1 MNKLKQLFNESRIY
15 SRFEALY
22 YLRQEA
28 IEAGNDI
35 TVSLSKL
42 AEIWGNKAWCKRKAH
57 AFLKELEA
65 CKEIEIVS
73 AGRNGTRLKF
83 ISAPIVAETEKFAIK
98 AVEVEK
104 MQVLPPPTLFDVIKQ
119 NKEEGAPEFDYTK
132 INWDMKDKVPTIC
145 LYDAYLK
152 TFPQYSPKDGDM
164 VALSKLVKHITKAVE
179 LQRKQSGDVTNLNVQ
194 ILAKCRAFVK
204 ALKENTK
211 YGGYDLTW
219 IEGRYN
225 QIITTIQQNIYE
237 KK

>member
-1 MNKLKQLFNESRIY
+1 MNKLKQLFNEQRIF

-65 CKEIEIVS
+65 CNEIEIIS
-73 AGRNGTRLKF
+73 AGRTGTRLKF
-83 ISAPIVAETEKFAIK
+83 ISAPIATEKIAIK
-98 AVEVEK
+98 AIEVGKVE
-104 MQVLPPPTLFDVIKQ
+104 VLPPPTLFDVIKQ
-119 NKEEGAPEFDYTK
+119 NKDQGGAPEFDYTK
-132 INWDMKDKVPTIC
+132 IDWTMKDKVATIC

-164 VALSKLVKHITKAVE
+164 VALSKLVKHISKAVE
-179 LQRKQSGDVTNLNVQ
+179 AQRKQTKDITNMNVQ
-194 ILAKCRAFVK
+194 ILDKCRSFVK

-225 QIITTIQQNIYE
+225 QIITTIQQNLYE